1 MNYSE
6 RALLVT
12 AVGDDRTIVLPASI
26 PRGATIGI
34 VVLSNP
40 PTSEASRKARF
51 KAALAEAVN
60 AFLAPLQT
68 RIKNYL
74 DDEKTLLA
82 ILDEGAVKTNR
93 IAEEKMEV
101 VREKIGVKI

>member
-40 PTSEASRKARF
+40 PAPELSRKARF
-51 KAALAEAVN
+51 KAALAEIEAAIVHSERQPIPVLPDAEFN
-60 AFLAPLQT
+60 ALIEHARKDSTPL
-68 RIKNYL
+68 
-74 DDEKTLLA
+74 E
-82 ILDEGAVKTNR
+82 
-93 IAEEKMEV
+93 
-101 VREKIGVKI
+101 